1 MKGDLHEMDSLIST
15 KNSEYDNILDEKTTL
30 HEELK
35 LIERKLHE
43 KELQIEDLILFKKEQ
58 VIAMKD
64 LNFTKEK
71 LEQEIKQ
78 LTVNILT
85 YNLNI

>member
-1 MKGDLHEMDSLIST
+1 MNSLNST
-15 KNSEYDNILDEKTTL
+15 KNSEYDNILEEKTTL

-35 LIERKLHE
+35 LIEGKLHE
-43 KELQIEDLILFKKEQ
+43 KELQIEDLMLFKKEQ
-58 VIAMKD
+58 VIAMED

-85 YNLNI
+85 YNLNIYNPL